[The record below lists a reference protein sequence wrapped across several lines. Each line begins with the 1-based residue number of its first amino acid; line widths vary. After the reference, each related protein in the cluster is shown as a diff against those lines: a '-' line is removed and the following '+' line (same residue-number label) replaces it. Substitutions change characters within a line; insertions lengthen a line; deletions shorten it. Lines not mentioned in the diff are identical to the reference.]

1 MSTCPRRCNNG
12 KTIFTFSRRPTT
24 FQKAQNSCKQNG
36 TTLARNLDVSS
47 YAALLNCC
55 SAGPSSYWIGLQ
67 NVAASKCDNRNSPG
81 FQWIGSRTC
90 SDGSPLNIK
99 ASHINNE
106 ECMAMTIR
114 SKPSDTNRNVPS
126 ARVEPCHNNNIYYI
140 CQTAKR
146 NRSPKETTTTTTT
159 KKNTKI
165 LILEIESSPAKRI
178 THAFTPITT
187 VRPKHFNNFFSKNC
201 KISADSSWLR
211 VGGFIGGAVG
221 LNVLVFLLLIILF
234 CIEKR
239 KLKKKHTI
247 PLRSN
252 SPGFSRDQ
260 ADSTTYWWWVV
271 YLNLRF
277 TISNNCLI
285 MLTNNCFN
293 VRFSNYRQTA

>member
-1 MSTCPRRCNNG
+1 MSTCPRRCDDG

-106 ECMAMTIR
+106 ECMAMTIH

-126 ARVEPCHNNNIYYI
+126 ARVEPCHNNNIYYV

-146 NRSPKETTTTTTT
+146 NRSPKGRTRMKKNATTSIISLKNSVSVTSTTTTTLNDSTFNAT
-159 KKNTKI
+159 KISIISPTEKTGSDSDFNVWVTFGFLAVFFFLLFLAAFFLYRRQNNRFLSKKITCCHEKKNKNNAVDKTYNKWVFVI
-165 LILEIESSPAKRI
+165 MQNINN
-178 THAFTPITT
+178 TT
-187 VRPKHFNNFFSKNC
+187 
-201 KISADSSWLR
+201 
-211 VGGFIGGAVG
+211 
-221 LNVLVFLLLIILF
+221 
-234 CIEKR
+234 
-239 KLKKKHTI
+239 
-247 PLRSN
+247 
-252 SPGFSRDQ
+252 
-260 ADSTTYWWWVV
+260 
-271 YLNLRF
+271 
-277 TISNNCLI
+277 
-285 MLTNNCFN
+285 
-293 VRFSNYRQTA
+293 